1 MLTGVFR
8 VKSVKKLLCGLL
20 CAAVV
25 FCTGC
30 STAANENTES
40 ENNISALVPKP
51 MAVNDVTQNPYM
63 ASSECAVHNDSYSSD
78 VTDAVLPLGI
88 GSRLSTSLETQNPMA
103 PSAAFYDENNNAVM
117 PFCGGVAITDMSGDT
132 VTRKGVFV
140 PSEHDN
146 SNYVV
151 QISYSFVD
159 SNNNIVMPTSHG
171 HIIVVQTTDE
181 NGKILP
187 VFKKILDVD
196 VSSQAKKV
204 LGNDIDTNLLSV
216 VYDYSGNLWFVTGGF
231 RIYPDRNA
239 DGFLGYLSADYI
251 EKTMNGQKASAEDSL
266 YFYRL
271 TDGEGAENGISS
283 NEDGAVILTNKSCY
297 MLNAEN
303 GVKVKWKVDYESNGA
318 NTADEDSE
326 YTGEGLA
333 WGSGTTPTLTKDL
346 VLFTDNLDPINL
358 IAVSS
363 KTGDVVAKTPV
374 LDTLGDDV
382 PVSVEN
388 SILVYS
394 AGDGRTS
401 VLVCNWYGAGNS
413 GLSDPDAD
421 SSVQSYDNIY
431 DSNWTQKGNKYIAPG
446 VERVDIVQDGDEY
459 TVEKQWTRDDIR
471 DTSMIKLSTATGY
484 LYGYWQD
491 IDSDMWL
498 YAVLDFETGE
508 TVLEQNV
515 SKLAEYNNMAV
526 GMIPD
531 VHGNALYCPTNNMEM
546 VCWQDSF
553 VTLPD
558 SPAKIIDPDNMERYH
573 ITDEDFK
580 DMSDTDLVPATY
592 LMKVSVK
599 NLSQKTA
606 VSFKVNGLDKKPDE
620 YTLFYE
626 DSDGKLKKLE
636 GDWSICDADGKVI
649 DEKTQLDGN
658 TVYEIKFE
666 IEDNTNID
674 LDENDKNVKVSVILA
689 EN

>member
-1 MLTGVFR
+1 M
-8 VKSVKKLLCGLL
+8 KCVKKFLCGFLSV
-20 CAAVV
+20 AVV

-30 STAANENTES
+30 SMAVNKSTDS
-40 ENNISALVPKP
+40 SNNILALAPKP
-51 MAVNDVTQNPYM
+51 MAVNDIIRNPYM

-78 VTDAVLPLGI
+78 ITDAVLPLGI
-88 GSRLSTSLETQNPMA
+88 DSQLSTSFETQNPMA
-103 PSAAFYDENNNAVM
+103 PSAAFYDENNNAIM
-117 PFCGGVAITDMSGDT
+117 PFCGGVAITDVSGD
-132 VTRKGVFV
+132 VIKRKGVFV
-140 PSEHDN
+140 PSQHDD

-159 SNNNIVMPTSHG
+159 SDNNIVMPTSHG
-171 HIIVVQTTDE
+171 HIIIVQTMDE
-181 NGKILP
+181 KGEILP

-204 LGNDIDTNLLSV
+204 LGEDIDPNLLSV

-231 RIYPDRNA
+231 RIYPDRSA
-239 DGFLGYLSADYI
+239 DGFLGYLFSDYI
-251 EKTMNGQKASAEDSL
+251 EKTMNRQKAPAEDSL

-271 TDGEGAENGISS
+271 ADGEGAENGISS

-297 MLNAEN
+297 MLNADN
-303 GVKVKWKVDYESNGA
+303 GVKVNWKVDYESNGA
-318 NTADEDSE
+318 NMANKDSE

-333 WGSGTTPTLTKDL
+333 WGSGTTPTLTKEL
-346 VLFTDNLDPINL
+346 VLFTDNLDPVNL

-413 GLSDPDAD
+413 GLSDPEAD

-431 DSNWTQKGNKYIAPG
+431 DANWTKKGNKYIAPG
-446 VERVDIVQDGDEY
+446 VERVDIVENNGEY
-459 TVEKQWTRDDIR
+459 IVEKQWTRGDIR

-491 IDSDMWL
+491 IDNDMWL

-508 TVLEQNV
+508 TVLEKNV

-558 SPAKIIDPDNMERYH
+558 SPARIIDPDNMERYH
-573 ITDEDFK
+573 ITDDDFK
-580 DMSDTDLVPATY
+580 DMSGTDLAPATY
-592 LMKVSVK
+592 CMKVSID
-599 NLSQKTA
+599 NLSQKSA
-606 VSFKVNGLDKKPDE
+606 VSFKVNGLDKKPSE

-626 DSDGKLKKLE
+626 DSNGKFKKIDE
-636 GDWSICDADGKVI
+636 DWSICDADGKEA
-649 DEKTQLDGN
+649 DKKFQLDMN
-658 TVYEIKFE
+658 TIYEIRFE
-666 IEDNTNID
+666 IADNTDID
-674 LDENDKNVKVSVILA
+674 LDRNEKNVKVSVILA
-689 EN
+689 KN